1 MAEPTSRD
9 WMEIREWL
17 VRIDTKVDYLTEV
30 KTKAERAEA
39 KADKALQK
47 ADDQAATIAEVK
59 EDFRK
64 EIEGMKTTNKWAI
77 GLTITSIL
85 TATGIIVAIVF

>member
-47 ADDQAATIAEVK
+47 ADDQSANIAEIK

-64 EIEGMKTTNKWAI
+64 EIDGIKTTSKWAI
-77 GLTITSIL
+77 GLTIGSIL
-85 TATGIIVAIVF
+85 SAASIVVAIAF

>member
-1 MAEPTSRD
+1 MSEPTNRD

-47 ADDQAATIAEVK
+47 SDDHAESLSEMK

-64 EIEGMKTTNKWAI
+64 EIDGIKTTSRWAI
-77 GLTITSIL
+77 GLTVTSIL